1 MKTTNVKTAQN
12 KLSELLRDAQLEQ
25 VVIMNHGRP
34 IAIVLG
40 VAGQDLETTFGM
52 GEDLTQ
58 LQVRYAKVSAAKH
71 PERAVTQDE
80 IERRYLRRP
89 ARSTSGKRR
98 TRAA

>member
-1 MKTTNVKTAQN
+1 MKTTNVKTAKN
-12 KLSELLRDAQLEQ
+12 KLSEILREAQVEH

-40 VAGQDLETTFGM
+40 VAGQDHESVFGM

-58 LQVRYAKVSAAKH
+58 LRVRYAKESAAKH

-80 IERRYLRRP
+80 MERRYLRRP
-89 ARSTSGKRR
+89 ARAVGAKRR
-98 TRAA
+98 RKAA